1 MSVSILVG
9 WNFYRS
15 VSAWDV
21 IEEIDMIIK
30 KYKSCF
36 IVDLITLYFIQI
48 FVNISAEATKTFS
61 AEISRN
67 RKLQA

>member
-1 MSVSILVG
+1 MSTSILVG
-9 WNFYRS
+9 WNFSRS
-15 VSAWDV
+15 VSAWTI

-36 IVDLITLYFIQI
+36 VVDLITLYFIQI
-48 FVNISAEATKTFS
+48 FVNISAEATQTLS

-67 RKLQA
+67 